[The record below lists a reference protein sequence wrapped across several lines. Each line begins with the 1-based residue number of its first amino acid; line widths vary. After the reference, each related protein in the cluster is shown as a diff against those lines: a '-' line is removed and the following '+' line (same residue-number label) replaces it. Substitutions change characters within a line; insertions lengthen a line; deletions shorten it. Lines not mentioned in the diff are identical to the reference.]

1 MRYSSNTVRHLFG
14 SVQRAVDLH
23 GPPAGAAQSA
33 RTSELSTV
41 RNWASL
47 TCTCIGTRQVAARRS
62 ARPMSPKSP
71 EKSGPGA
78 DVAGGEPSPGADVA
92 GVSPV
97 PVQMWR
103 PNRAHTCP
111 ACESAQG
118 GRVE

>member
-1 MRYSSNTVRHLFG
+1 VRYSSNTVRHLFG

-78 DVAGGEPSPGADVA
+78 DVAG
-92 GVSPV
+92 VSPV